1 MCVCMIVSTCV
12 CVCVCRYYTS
22 NWIFLSPSLS
32 FFIHSISVL
41 VQLLIHFY
49 ILGNI
54 LKNAIVRKEVN
65 EIQTLK
71 AI

>member
-1 MCVCMIVSTCV
+1 MCMYDCKYM